1 MSRAMD
7 ALLAEK
13 ALVEEQNARLTTL
26 VVSGQRLQEAT
37 KREDVVSAI
46 EEIVANL
53 LGSEEVAV
61 FVVDEGAAELRL
73 VGASGVDVRP
83 LARIPLGA
91 GLIGGAAQRGERWIT
106 DGGPLPQT
114 ASAHESGLTAC
125 VPLRFGAKVT
135 GAVAI
140 FRLLPQK
147 GSLEPGDEDLL
158 AMLETAG
165 ATALALAERQSHAEG
180 IA

>member
-1 MSRAMD
+1 ME

-26 VVSGQRLQEAT
+26 YVSGQRLQEAT

-61 FVVDEGAAELRL
+61 FVVDEAAQQLRL
-73 VGASGVDVRP
+73 VGASGIDVRRF
-83 LARIPLGA
+83 ATVPLGV
-91 GLIGGAAQRGERWIT
+91 GLIGGAAQRGQRWIT
-106 DGGPLPQT
+106 DGGPLPQD
-114 ASAHESGLTAC
+114 AAAHEVGLTAC
-125 VPLRFGAKVT
+125 LPLRFGAKVT

-158 AMLETAG
+158 SMLETAG
-165 ATALALAERQSHAEG
+165 ATAFVLADRRSSAEG